1 MLYSIQDLQQS
12 LVADFGSNAI
22 EVDVDVG
29 DKPDNQET
37 AVNNREHANKPSEIM
52 DHQLKSLVADVGS
65 SPIEVGAQIGDNREL
80 AFNNGVHVNKP
91 PETMDHQPV
100 SSLVADVGSN
110 AIEVIDFVCKELN
123 IAYPKHV
130 CIRCTLHNDP
140 KSTDHGKMH
149 EFLPTLIPKSV
160 STCSKILVP
169 VQDERNWF
177 LLVVDMIEKKTYMI
191 DPLSR
196 VRNIHHD
203 ALKRMMQE
211 VRKCLSSNRQNGP
224 FSTIDKCDSGV
235 FVIRMMDIINLTLRG
250 ETFSKHKFSPLDMD
264 VEDWRLKMVVR
275 LIRSKNNSIKDK
287 VIQNAIRGSYHVQL

>member
-1 MLYSIQDLQQS
+1 
-12 LVADFGSNAI
+12 
-22 EVDVDVG
+22 
-29 DKPDNQET
+29 
-37 AVNNREHANKPSEIM
+37 
-52 DHQLKSLVADVGS
+52 
-65 SPIEVGAQIGDNREL
+65 
-80 AFNNGVHVNKP
+80 
-91 PETMDHQPV
+91 
-100 SSLVADVGSN
+100 
-110 AIEVIDFVCKELN
+110 
-123 IAYPKHV
+123 
-130 CIRCTLHNDP
+130 
-140 KSTDHGKMH
+140 MH

-196 VRNIHHD
+196 VRNRHHD

-211 VRKCLSSNRQNGP
+211 VGKCLSSNRQNGP
-224 FSTIDKCDSGV
+224 FSTIDKYMLIKRRITTDLHSCDSGV

-250 ETFSKHKFSPLDMD
+250 ETFSKHKFPPLDMD

-287 VIQNAIRGSYHVQL
+287 VIQNAIRGS